1 MICFSITKY
10 IFISILYLIHFVSYL
25 WHHTTTEKALFSG
38 VHEEISSVGNL
49 WVPDVWAVR
58 GMGTACLFAPFR
70 CVLAS
75 RLCRINVSRKIK
87 CRVIDERL
95 HHHDGV
101 GTLWPLFAR
110 KTCRGRRNDW

>member
-1 MICFSITKY
+1 MIRFSITKY

-25 WHHTTTEKALFSG
+25 WHHTTMRMWWFMHRAEKVFFPG

-58 GMGTACLFAPFR
+58 GMGTACLFATFR

-75 RLCRINVSRKIK
+75 RVCS
-87 CRVIDERL
+87 
-95 HHHDGV
+95 
-101 GTLWPLFAR
+101 
-110 KTCRGRRNDW
+110 